1 MQTFVLDVK
10 KREETKKKTQDLR
23 DKDLIPAVMYG
34 RGKENINLMVDYN
47 TFGKILEQA
56 GESSL
61 IDLKIDG
68 AEPIK
73 VIIQDIQIDQVAGR
87 NIHIDFYQVNMKEK
101 VTTDVEIKFVGE
113 APAEKLGGIVV
124 KNIEEIEIKCL
135 PGDLISKIEVDLSIL
150 TEMDSIIHVGD
161 IKFAETIEILNHS
174 DDVIA
179 NVVEPAKEEEKV
191 VVAAESTEGEEGEET
206 KEGEGGE
213 ETKEGEEGEK
223 KEETKKE
230 EKK

>member
-47 TFGKILEQA
+47 TFGKILEKA

>member
-135 PGDLISKIEVDLSIL
+135 PGDLISKIEVDLSVL